1 VRVSVCLS
9 APTRATTTTH
19 TTPTT
24 TTTTTH
30 THTDNEHAKASTGNN
45 RTERAKRNDVA
56 IRARDSILRER
67 GLLLRWWWIG
77 LCRNRTASAIQ
88 PSTNGIARR
97 IKPRLREA
105 VLHDCVRTKPSATK
119 PRCDGMPS
127 VPSQRIAS
135 HRIALNQTRRNTS
148 RDGNNEQPRVR
159 RRQDREHGS
168 DTPTVRVGLRARN
181 KRTPPLRDE
190 SRSIDRC
197 TDRGGRRT
205 EN

>member
-1 VRVSVCLS
+1 
-9 APTRATTTTH
+9 
-19 TTPTT
+19 
-24 TTTTTH
+24 
-30 THTDNEHAKASTGNN
+30 
-45 RTERAKRNDVA
+45 
-56 IRARDSILRER
+56 
-67 GLLLRWWWIG
+67 
-77 LCRNRTASAIQ
+77 
-88 PSTNGIARR
+88 
-97 IKPRLREA
+97 
-105 VLHDCVRTKPSATK
+105 
-119 PRCDGMPS
+119 MPS

-168 DTPTVRVGLRARN
+168 DTPAGRVGLRARN

-205 EN
+205 EKLVLVTHSSSRSNTQYNIAFVLSRTTGWHVPVPGATFRLNFTSPGHDFKKNITGHRVGPTVGGCLYLR